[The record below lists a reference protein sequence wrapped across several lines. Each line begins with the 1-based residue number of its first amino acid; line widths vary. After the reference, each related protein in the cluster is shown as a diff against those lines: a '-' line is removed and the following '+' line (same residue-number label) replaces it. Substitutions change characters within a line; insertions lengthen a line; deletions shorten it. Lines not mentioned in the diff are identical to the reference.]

1 MSKTGLSQLLRF
13 IVIGFAAAAFFFPIF
28 WMLSTSFKTDAD
40 AFRYP
45 PLLIGK
51 PPTLSNYKS
60 VLASEFP
67 LYIFNSAIICSLTVC
82 ISIILGTPA
91 AYALSRYRFKIKNGI
106 AYWILTT
113 RMAPPVAV
121 VLPMFI
127 LMKYMHLLDTRLSLV
142 VLYTTFN
149 LSFVIW
155 LMRGFFAEIPM
166 EVDDAALIDG
176 CNPLTAF
183 IRVVL
188 PLVAPG
194 LAAVAIFCFIF
205 SWNEFFYALIMT
217 HTKTRTVPVGVQGY
231 IGMYGIRWGEMT
243 AATSLASA
251 PILAFAI
258 ATQKH
263 LVRGL
268 TLGAV
273 K

>member
-1 MSKTGLSQLLRF
+1 MSRSFPIQLIRF
-13 IVIGFAAAAFFFPIF
+13 AVIGIALVIFVFPIF
-28 WMLSTSFKTDAD
+28 WMVSTSFKTEKD

-45 PLLIGK
+45 PVLIGT
-51 PPTLSNYKS
+51 PTLHNYRS
-60 VLASEFP
+60 ILSSDFP
-67 LYIFNSAIICSLTVC
+67 LYIFNSVVICSVTVS
-82 ISIILGTPA
+82 ISIILGAPA
-91 AYALSRYRFKIKNGI
+91 AYALSRFDFRNKDSI

-121 VLPMFI
+121 ALPMFLI
-127 LMKYMHLLDTRLSLV
+127 MKFLHLLDTRLSLV
-142 VLYTTFN
+142 IIYTTFN

-155 LMRGFFAEIPM
+155 LMRGFFE
-166 EVDDAALIDG
+166 EVPRELDEAAMIDG
-176 CNPLTAF
+176 CNPLRAF
-183 IRVVL
+183 MRVVL

-217 HTKTRTVPVGVQGY
+217 HTKTRTVPVGVQGF

-243 AATSLASA
+243 AAASLASA

-268 TLGAV
+268 TLGAI

>member
-1 MSKTGLSQLLRF
+1 MNKYRLLKLLRF
-13 IVIGFAAAAFFFPIF
+13 LLIYIALAAFIFPIF
-28 WMLSTSFKTDAD
+28 WMFSTSFKKEVD

-45 PLLIGK
+45 PTIFST
-51 PPTLSNYKS
+51 PTLVNYSS
-60 VLASEFP
+60 VVRSEFP
-67 LYIFNSAIICSLTVC
+67 LYILNSVIVCSVTVF
-82 ISIILGTPA
+82 ISIVLGAPA
-91 AYALSRYRFKIKNGI
+91 SYALSRYNFKNKRGI
-106 AYWILTT
+106 TNWILTT

-121 VLPMFI
+121 ALPMFL
-127 LMKYMHLLDTRLSLV
+127 LMKFFNLLDTRLALII
-142 VLYTTFN
+142 LYTTFN

-155 LMRGFFAEIPM
+155 LMRGFFE
-166 EVDDAALIDG
+166 EVPRELDEAALIDG
-176 CNPLTAF
+176 CSPVKAF
-183 IRVVL
+183 LRIVL

-217 HTKTRTVPVGVQGY
+217 HSKSRTVPVGVQGF
-231 IGMYGIRWGEMT
+231 IGLYGIKWGEMT
-243 AATSLASA
+243 AAASLATV